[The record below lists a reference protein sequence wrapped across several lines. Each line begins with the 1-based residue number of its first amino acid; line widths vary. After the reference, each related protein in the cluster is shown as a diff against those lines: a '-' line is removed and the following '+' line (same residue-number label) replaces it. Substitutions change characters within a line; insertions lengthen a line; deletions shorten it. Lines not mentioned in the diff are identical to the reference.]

1 VELKTKQDYNKVGGW
16 LKFFGIIAGL
26 AFLLHCLIYVVY
38 QDRWFEVM
46 RRTNTKDAG
55 FIELAQAFSLLALP
69 FIALAQCVCIFQR
82 RRLGRTLSLVFYGY
96 ITLFNLI
103 FNVLNFRQ
111 RDSSSETMILFLAAI
126 IGVAMHAVPVA
137 YFLISERVEKTLV
150 N

>member
-1 VELKTKQDYNKVGGW
+1 VEPKTKQDYNKVGGW

-26 AFLLHCLIYVVY
+26 AFLLHCWIFVMY

-46 RRTNTKDAG
+46 RRTNNKDAG
-55 FIELAQAFSLLALP
+55 FYELAQAFSLLPLP

-111 RDSSSETMILFLAAI
+111 RASTSETVILFLAAI
-126 IGVAMHAVPVA
+126 IGVILHSVPFA
-137 YFLISERVEKTLV
+137 YFLASERVEKTLV

>member
-1 VELKTKQDYNKVGGW
+1 MEPKTKQDYNKVGGW

-26 AFLLHCLIYVVY
+26 AFLLHCWIFVMY

-46 RRTNTKDAG
+46 RRTNNKDAG
-55 FIELAQAFSLLALP
+55 FYELAQAFGLLLP

-82 RRLGRTLSLVFYGY
+82 RRLGRTLSLAFYGY

-103 FNVLNFRQ
+103 FNVLNFRH
-111 RDSSSETMILFLAAI
+111 RASSSETVILFLAAI
-126 IGVAMHAVPVA
+126 MGVVIHAVPVA
-137 YFLISERVEKTLV
+137 YFIVSERVEKTLV